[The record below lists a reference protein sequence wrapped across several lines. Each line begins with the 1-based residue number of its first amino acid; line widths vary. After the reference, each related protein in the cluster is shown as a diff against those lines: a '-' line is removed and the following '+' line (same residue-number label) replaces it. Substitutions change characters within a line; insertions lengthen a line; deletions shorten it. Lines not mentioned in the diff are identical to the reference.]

1 MVRLSYDGIQK
12 QIAKLQAQAKALE
25 ASQSVKKVRAV
36 ERVRALMKKLG
47 VDLADLQSEPAVR
60 RSRGAKPKS
69 AAEPAKAARKSPRA
83 GASVAP
89 KFRDPE
95 SGVTW
100 SGRGRTPVWLAAY
113 LEQGR
118 KREEFAIAAPSA
130 GTDA

>member
-1 MVRLSYDGIQK
+1 MARLSYDGIQK

-25 ASQSVKKVRAV
+25 ASQGVKKARAV

-47 VDLADLQSEPAVR
+47 VDVADLQSEPAVR
-60 RSRGAKPKS
+60 RSRGAKPRS
-69 AAEPAKAARKSPRA
+69 AAKPAKAARKNPRA
-83 GASVAP
+83 GSPVAP

-118 KREEFAIAAPSA
+118 KREEFAIVAQPAAA
-130 GTDA
+130 QA